1 MTEWRKKP
9 TLDEDFGTLVGFE
22 GSKIKPFGKIKLPI
36 ILNNKQFLIYFFI
49 VDFNKNIGF
58 LGRQNSINLN
68 LIQFNLNKNLPVIIN
83 NVQEESLPCV
93 FKNYSNLFI
102 GTSRWFTT

>member
-1 MTEWRKKP
+1 MKKKP
-9 TLDEDFGTLVGFE
+9 ILDEDFCTLVGFE

-36 ILNNKQFLIYFFI
+36 MLNNQKYLINFFI
-49 VDFNKNIGF
+49 VDFNNNIGL
-58 LGRQNSINLN
+58 LGRQDSINVN
-68 LIQFNLNKNLPVIIN
+68 LIKFNFNKNLPV
-83 NVQEESLPCV
+83 QEISLPCV